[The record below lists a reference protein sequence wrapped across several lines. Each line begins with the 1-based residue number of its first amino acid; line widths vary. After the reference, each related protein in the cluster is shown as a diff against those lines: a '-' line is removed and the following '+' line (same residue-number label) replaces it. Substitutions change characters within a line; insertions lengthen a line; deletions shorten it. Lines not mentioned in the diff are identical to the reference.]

1 MSKLLHFLLAFII
14 LVTALYFTSMSR
26 KEIKFRFVIQLIIIE
41 IVVAYFLLKSEAG
54 ANSIHVISLG
64 FEYIMQY
71 AMEGTKF
78 VFGSVVPDNF
88 VFFFNVLMP
97 IVLVSALIGILQYLK
112 ILPLIIRGGGWILS
126 KINGMGKLE
135 SFNAL
140 SSLILGQSENF
151 IAYKN
156 ILSQISERR
165 MYTMAATAMSTVS
178 LGIVGSYMQILDSKY
193 IIAALILNML
203 STFIVLHI
211 LNPYEQS
218 QEQSF
223 EDMSLHSGKKQT
235 FFEVLSEYTLDG
247 FKVAIIVGA
256 MLIGFIAL
264 ISMLNGIFNG
274 IFGLTFQSL
283 LGLIFSPLAWLL
295 GISANEMVQAGGII
309 ATKLVSNEFVAM
321 LYLKEHLTQF
331 SSHSVAIISIFLVS
345 FANFSSIGIVVGAVA
360 ALNSERAKFVSRH
373 GWRLVYGAT
382 MVSFLSALIAGAV
395 I

>member
-1 MSKLLHFLLAFII
+1 MLKLLHFLLAFIV
-14 LVTALYFTSMSR
+14 LVSVLYFTSMNR
-26 KEIKFRFVIQLIIIE
+26 KGIKIRFIIQLIIIE
-41 IVVAYFLLKSEAG
+41 IIVAYFLLKSEAG
-54 ANSIHVISLG
+54 ANIIHIISLG
-64 FEYIMQY
+64 FEYVMQY

-112 ILPLIIRGGGWILS
+112 ILPLIIRGGGWALS

-203 STFIVLHI
+203 STFIILHI

-223 EDMSLHSGKKQT
+223 EDMSLHSDKKQT

-283 LGLIFSPLAWLL
+283 LGFVFSPLAWLL
-295 GISANEMVQAGGII
+295 GIPPHEMVQAGGIMAI
-309 ATKLVSNEFVAM
+309 KLVSNEFVAM

-345 FANFSSIGIVVGAVA
+345 FANFSSIGIVVGSVA
-360 ALNSERAKFVSRH
+360 ALNSERAKFVSHH
-373 GWRLVYGAT
+373 GWRLVFGAT

>member
-1 MSKLLHFLLAFII
+1 MLKLLHFLLAFIA
-14 LVTALYFTSMSR
+14 LVSVLYFTSMNR
-26 KEIKFRFVIQLIIIE
+26 KGIKIRFIIQLIIIE
-41 IVVAYFLLKSEAG
+41 IIVAYFLLKSEAG
-54 ANSIHVISLG
+54 ANIIHIISLG
-64 FEYIMQY
+64 FEYVMQY

-112 ILPLIIRGGGWILS
+112 ILPLIIRGGGWALS

-203 STFIVLHI
+203 STFIILHI

-283 LGLIFSPLAWLL
+283 LGFIFSPPH
-295 GISANEMVQAGGII
+295 EMVQAGGIM
-309 ATKLVSNEFVAM
+309 AVKLVSNEFVAM

-345 FANFSSIGIVVGAVA
+345 FANFSSIGIVVGSVA
-360 ALNSERAKFVSRH
+360 ALNSERAKFVSH
-373 GWRLVYGAT
+373 YGWRLVFGAT